1 MLIKYPKLDICDSES
16 IRSLAASIKE
26 DHGSLD
32 VLINNAGVHLD
43 TEYSVPNV
51 KLTLDINYRASLEVG
66 C

>member
-1 MLIKYPKLDICDSES
+1 MLIKYPKLDLCDSAS

-32 VLINNAGVHLD
+32 VLINNAGIHLD
-43 TEYSVPNV
+43 PKYSVANV
-51 KLTLDINYRASLEVG
+51 KLTLDTNYRASLEVS

>member
-1 MLIKYPKLDICDSES
+1 M
-16 IRSLAASIKE
+16 AASIKE

-43 TEYSVPNV
+43 TEYSMANV
-51 KLTLDINYRASLEVG
+51 KLTLDTNYRASLEVS